1 MLENI
6 RGPEGFRMKDK
17 RIKDSSITIAQAMV
31 TQDVNPAGNVHG
43 GVIMKLIDTAA
54 AVVASRHSRCNTVTA
69 SIDRLD
75 FHHPVFVG
83 DLLFFK
89 ASLNMVGR
97 TSMEVG
103 VRVEAE
109 NLITGEVR
117 HTASAYLTFVA
128 LDKAGH
134 PQAVPPLIVETDDE
148 KRRNREAKTRREMRL
163 AERKQEAKCQL
174 EPGSCA

>member
-1 MLENI
+1 MTE
-6 RGPEGFRMKDK
+6 K
-17 RIKDSSITIAQAMV
+17 RIKDSSVTIAQVMIP
-31 TQDVNPAGNVHG
+31 QDVNPAGNVHG

-54 AVVASRHSRCNTVTA
+54 AVVAGRHSRCNTVTA

-103 VRVEAE
+103 VRVESE

-128 LDKAGH
+128 LDKAGR
-134 PQAVPPLIVETDDE
+134 PQAVPPLVFETDEE
-148 KRRNREAKTRREMRL
+148 KRRNREAETRREMRL

-174 EPGSCA
+174 EPGSCI